1 MATHGE
7 RMQIL
12 KMIEE
17 GQITAEEGAKLLDAL
32 EATGAEERA
41 APARWFR
48 VRVTDMETG
57 KHKVNINLPLGLLNI
72 GAKIGAKFSAP
83 FDLDIDEIVR
93 AVREGARGKIVD
105 LEDTEDG
112 ERVEIY
118 IE

>member
-1 MATHGE
+1 MTTDEE

-12 KMIEE
+12 KMIEG

-41 APARWFR
+41 ARARWFR
-48 VRVTDMETG
+48 VRVTDMKTG

-93 AVREGARGKIVD
+93 AVREGARGKVVD
-105 LEDTEDG
+105 LEDTADG

>member
-1 MATHGE
+1 MATHEE

-32 EATGAEERA
+32 EARGEERA

-48 VRVTDMETG
+48 VRVTDMKTG

-105 LEDTEDG
+105 VEDTEDG

>member
-1 MATHGE
+1 
-7 RMQIL
+7 MQIL

-32 EATGAEERA
+32 EATGEERA
-41 APARWFR
+41 SSARWFR
-48 VRVTDMETG
+48 VRVTDMKTG

-93 AVREGARGKIVD
+93 AIREGARGKIADV
-105 LEDTEDG
+105 EDTKDG

-118 IE
+118 VE